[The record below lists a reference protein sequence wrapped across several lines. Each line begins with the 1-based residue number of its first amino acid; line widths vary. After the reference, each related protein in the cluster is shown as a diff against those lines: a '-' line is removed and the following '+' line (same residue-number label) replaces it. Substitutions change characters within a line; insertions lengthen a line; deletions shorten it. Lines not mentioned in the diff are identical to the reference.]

1 MSKKLLP
8 SDEELVRLYKE
19 EKKSCKE
26 ICRIYGLST
35 NSSTNVGIKLKK
47 LGIKIRK
54 NAGETIIIG
63 KVEE

>member
-26 ICRIYGLST
+26 IC
-35 NSSTNVGIKLKK
+35 KLV
-47 LGIKIRK
+47 IQ
-54 NAGETIIIG
+54 
-63 KVEE
+63 

>member
-8 SDEELVRLYKE
+8 SDEELVRLYE

-35 NSSTNVGIKLKK
+35 NSSTNVGIKLK
-47 LGIKIRK
+47 
-54 NAGETIIIG
+54 N
-63 KVEE
+63 